1 MIEAHVPP
9 GPRTRVRENVHTI
22 PSVHFTLIT
31 RKLQWLPQIRAAC
44 PIELSVMFYV
54 CASQDTD
61 SQGIYTLWIRKS
73 SLAFRTP
80 IDKYLLQIH
89 TSSVSVFVFPTRP
102 YATQ

>member
-1 MIEAHVPP
+1 
-9 GPRTRVRENVHTI
+9 
-22 PSVHFTLIT
+22 
-31 RKLQWLPQIRAAC
+31 
-44 PIELSVMFYV
+44 MFYV